1 MQILKNILVDFKN
14 DVSIEYNET
23 NAKFIFE
30 NYTLSCRL
38 IEGKYP
44 NYEAVIPKENP
55 NKLIIERILLL
66 NSVKRVG
73 IFQIKAQTKSNLK
86 LLDQI
91 KYISRRLRLQQ

>member
-66 NSVKRVG
+66 NLQQVF
-73 IFQIKAQTKSNLK
+73 FQIKAQTKSNLK
-86 LLDQI
+86 LLDQN
-91 KYISRRLRLQQ
+91 